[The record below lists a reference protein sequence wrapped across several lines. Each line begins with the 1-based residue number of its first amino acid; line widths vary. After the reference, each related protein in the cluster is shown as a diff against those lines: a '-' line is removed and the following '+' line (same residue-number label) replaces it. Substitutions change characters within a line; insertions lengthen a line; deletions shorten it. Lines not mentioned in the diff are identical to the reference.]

1 MKKKF
6 LFGMV
11 LVLMMILTKPITSQD
26 HGFGMGIILGKPTG
40 VECKTLNVKGK

>member
-1 MKKKF
+1 MKKY
-6 LFGMV
+6 LLSIIV
-11 LVLMMILTKPITSQD
+11 LGFMIIVTKPIAAQD